1 MLIKSG
7 ESQIISNI
15 NKNVI
20 KSFWFDFVSK
30 YTFDIFFAFL
40 LLVLVAITASI
51 YPYLIQLV
59 FDGLLDSGNN
69 DWITLPLVI
78 ALVAII
84 RGVAMF
90 FQIKQVSKISL
101 SISVDIQKNLTK
113 HIIRADLLELN
124 KLSSGNHVS
133 RIMNDVVLIKDGFER
148 SINNLIRDTLTIIA
162 LMSYLIWLDWLL
174 SILVFVIYPIALNPI
189 FKIGKKQKIIATTLQ
204 EQMETVTST
213 LTEMLQGIRMVKSY
227 NLEKMEIKRSENVL
241 NVLFNK
247 MFNLVIGRAKVL
259 PILEVLG
266 GVAAAC
272 VIGLASYRVSMGEL
286 SPGSVVG
293 YVTALLMIAQPARAL
308 GTFNTVLQE
317 ALSALTRIYSQLNV
331 ASKVS
336 NSHSAVKLK
345 LNKKSPPNITFKNV
359 NFSYTNKIKALDNIN
374 FFIEAGTKV
383 ALVGQ
388 SGAGKSSIINLI
400 SRFYDPLSGEI
411 FINQQSLKNINLNSL
426 RDNVALV
433 SQDTVIYNK
442 TFLENIRFGN
452 LDANDDDIIKAAK
465 NAGIH
470 EFIKTTPDS
479 YNTLLGEGGKNLS
492 GGQRQRISIARAI
505 LKDAPIL
512 LLDEATSALD
522 TKTEDEVN
530 KALEKLTKNKT
541 TITVAHKLSNIVN
554 FDQIILFNKGKIVEL
569 GKHQDLVKKSSLYR
583 KLYKLNI
590 NNV

>member
-1 MLIKSG
+1 M
-7 ESQIISNI
+7 EENQIISNI
-15 NKNVI
+15 NKNLI
-20 KSFWFDFVSK
+20 KSFWNDFVSK
-30 YTFDIFFAFL
+30 YTSNIFLAFL

-59 FDGLLDSGNN
+59 FDGLLDSKNVQ
-69 DWITLPLVI
+69 WVTLPLI
-78 ALVAII
+78 IGTVAII

-101 SISVDIQKNLTK
+101 SISVDIQKKLTK
-113 HIIRADLLELN
+113 HIINSDLLELN
-124 KLSSGNHVS
+124 KISSGNHVS

-148 SINNLIRDTLTIIA
+148 SINNLIRDTLTIVA

-174 SILVFVIYPIALNPI
+174 SILIFIIYPIALNPI
-189 FKIGKKQKIIATTLQ
+189 FKIGKKQKIIATNLQ

-227 NLEKMEIKRSENVL
+227 NLEKMETKRSENVL
-241 NVLFNK
+241 NILFNK
-247 MFNLVIGRAKVL
+247 MFSLVIGRAKIL

-272 VIGLASYRVSMGEL
+272 VIGLASYRVSIGEL

-317 ALSALTRIYSQLNV
+317 ALSALSRIYSQLSV
-331 ASKVS
+331 VSKIK
-336 NSHSAVKLK
+336 NLTLAPNLK
-345 LNKKSPPNITFKNV
+345 LNGKNPPNIVFKKV
-359 NFSYTNKIKALDNIN
+359 SFSYTNKIKALDNIN
-374 FFIEAGTKV
+374 FFIESGSKV

-388 SGAGKSSIINLI
+388 SGAGKSSIIDLI
-400 SRFYDPLSGEI
+400 SRFYDPLSGDI
-411 FINQQSLKNINLNSL
+411 FINQQSLKDVNLNSL
-426 RDNVALV
+426 RDNIALV
-433 SQDTVIYNK
+433 SQDTIIYNK

-452 LDANDDDIIKAAK
+452 LDAKESEIIKAAK

-470 EFIKTTPDS
+470 EFINTTKNG
-479 YNTLLGEGGKNLS
+479 YNTILGEGGKNLS

-522 TKTEDEVN
+522 AKTEDEIN
-530 KALEKLTKNKT
+530 IALEEITKNKT

-554 FDQIILFNKGKIVEL
+554 FDQIILFNKGKVIEF
-569 GKHQDLVKKSSLYR
+569 GKHKELLKKSTLYK
-583 KLYKLNI
+583 KLYKLNTNI
-590 NNV
+590 

>member
-1 MLIKSG
+1 
-7 ESQIISNI
+7 
-15 NKNVI
+15 
-20 KSFWFDFVSK
+20 
-30 YTFDIFFAFL
+30 
-40 LLVLVAITASI
+40 
-51 YPYLIQLV
+51 
-59 FDGLLDSGNN
+59 
-69 DWITLPLVI
+69 
-78 ALVAII
+78 
-84 RGVAMF
+84 
-90 FQIKQVSKISL
+90 
-101 SISVDIQKNLTK
+101 
-113 HIIRADLLELN
+113 
-124 KLSSGNHVS
+124 
-133 RIMNDVVLIKDGFER
+133 
-148 SINNLIRDTLTIIA
+148 
-162 LMSYLIWLDWLL
+162 
-174 SILVFVIYPIALNPI
+174 
-189 FKIGKKQKIIATTLQ
+189 
-204 EQMETVTST
+204 
-213 LTEMLQGIRMVKSY
+213 
-227 NLEKMEIKRSENVL
+227 
-241 NVLFNK
+241 
-247 MFNLVIGRAKVL
+247 
-259 PILEVLG
+259 
-266 GVAAAC
+266 
-272 VIGLASYRVSMGEL
+272 MGEL

-331 ASKVS
+331 ASKIS

-388 SGAGKSSIINLI
+388 SGAGKSSIVNLI

-442 TFLENIRFGN
+442 TFLENIKFGN
-452 LDANDDDIIKAAK
+452 LDAKDDDIIKAAK

-470 EFIKTTPDS
+470 EFIKTTANS

-522 TKTEDEVN
+522 AKTEGEVN

-541 TITVAHKLSNIVN
+541 TITVAHKLSNILN
-554 FDQIILFNKGKIVEL
+554 FDQIILFNKGKIVGL

>member
-1 MLIKSG
+1 MG
-7 ESQIISNI
+7 TNQIISNI
-15 NKNVI
+15 NRNLI
-20 KSFWFDFVSK
+20 KSFWNDFVSK
-30 YTFDIFFAFL
+30 YTFDIFYAFL

-59 FDGLLDSGNN
+59 FDGLLDSKNVQ
-69 DWITLPLVI
+69 WITLPLI
-78 ALVAII
+78 IGMVAII
-84 RGVAMF
+84 RGIAMF

-101 SISVDIQKNLTK
+101 SISVDIQKKLTK
-113 HIIRADLLELN
+113 HIINSDLLELN
-124 KLSSGNHVS
+124 KISSGNHVS

-148 SINNLIRDTLTIIA
+148 SINNLIRDTLTIVA

-174 SILVFVIYPIALNPI
+174 SILVFVIYPIALKPI
-189 FKIGKKQKIIATTLQ
+189 FKIGKKQKIIATNLQ

-227 NLEKMEIKRSENVL
+227 NLEKMETKRSENVL
-241 NVLFNK
+241 NILFNK
-247 MFNLVIGRAKVL
+247 MFSLVIGRAKIL

-272 VIGLASYRVSMGEL
+272 VIGLASYRVSIGEL

-317 ALSALTRIYSQLNV
+317 ALSALSRIYSQLSV
-331 ASKVS
+331 VSKIKS
-336 NSHSAVKLK
+336 LPSAPNLK
-345 LNKKSPPNITFKNV
+345 LYKKSPPNIIFKKV
-359 NFSYTNKIKALDNIN
+359 SFSYSNKIKALDNIN
-374 FFIEAGTKV
+374 FSIKAGSKV

-411 FINQQSLKNINLNSL
+411 FINQQSLKDVNLNSL

-433 SQDTVIYNK
+433 SQDTIIYNK
-442 TFLENIRFGN
+442 TFSDNIRFGN
-452 LDANDDDIIKAAK
+452 LEAKENNIIKAAK

-470 EFIKTTPDS
+470 EFINTTTDG
-479 YNTLLGEGGKNLS
+479 YNTILGEGGKNLS

-522 TKTEDEVN
+522 AKTEDEIN

-554 FDQIILFNKGKIVEL
+554 FDQIILFNKGKIVTF
-569 GKHQDLVKKSSLYR
+569 GKHKDLVKKSSLYR
-583 KLYKLNI
+583 KLYKLNTNI
-590 NNV
+590 